1 MNWLQGILYGLV
13 SGLTEFLPVSS
24 RAHQR
29 IMQYLF
35 GREGNDPLLSFVV
48 HLSVL
53 LALYLA
59 SRNYLLQVRRE
70 QALRHRNKRKA
81 PLSSYHALS
90 DLRVVRTATM
100 PMLIS
105 LLVVR
110 YIFNQT
116 PSIPYVALAL
126 ALNGFLLFLPQRLMQ
141 GNKGPNQ
148 MSKFDSTLMGVAYGF
163 TSVVGI
169 SGLGAVFSVAQASG
183 ADRRKALNW
192 ALLLSIPALLL
203 MCGIDLFAVASA
215 SGTVRLL
222 PGFLAYVC
230 TGICTF
236 ATAYGGIVLL
246 KRTFLYERFTF
257 FSFYCW
263 GAALLLFLLYLTV
276 A

>member
-29 IMQYLF
+29 MMQYLF
-35 GREGNDPLLSFVV
+35 GAEGNDPLLSFVI

-53 LALYLA
+53 LALYFA
-59 SRNYLLQVRRE
+59 SRNYLLQVSRE
-70 QALRHRNKRKA
+70 QALRRRNKRKA

-90 DLRVVRTATM
+90 DLRVVRAATL

-105 LLVVR
+105 ILVIR
-110 YIFNQT
+110 YIFDQE
-116 PSIPYVALAL
+116 PAIPYVALVL
-126 ALNGFLLFLPQRLMQ
+126 AINGFLLFLPQRLMQ

-163 TSVVGI
+163 SSLVGI
-169 SGLGAVFSVAQASG
+169 SGLGAVVSVAQSNG
-183 ADRRKALNW
+183 ADRRKALSW
-192 ALLLSIPALLL
+192 ALILSIPALLL
-203 MCGIDLFAVASA
+203 LCGIDLFSLFSA

-222 PGFLAYVC
+222 PGFLCYVC
-230 TGICTF
+230 AGIGAF

-246 KRTFLYERFTF
+246 KRIFLHDKFTF